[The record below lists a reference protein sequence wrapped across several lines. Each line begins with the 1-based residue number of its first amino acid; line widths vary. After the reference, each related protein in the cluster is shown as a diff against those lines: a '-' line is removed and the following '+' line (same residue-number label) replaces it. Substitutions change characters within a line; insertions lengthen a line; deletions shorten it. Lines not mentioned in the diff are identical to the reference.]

1 MHSKPQVVSSLAAN
15 VAPIYKL
22 AFSKIYANEQNQRSH
37 AHLIWGTPKT
47 NPRLTHIFEKSLLEY
62 PEHLRLNN
70 NFGVGNP
77 TFKASMFVS
86 CHAAA

>member
-37 AHLIWGTPKT
+37 AHLI
-47 NPRLTHIFEKSLLEY
+47 
-62 PEHLRLNN
+62 
-70 NFGVGNP
+70 
-77 TFKASMFVS
+77 
-86 CHAAA
+86 